1 MRNKLLFS
9 IFVFFFISIFI
20 ALGSWQLVRLNWKNE
35 LLNKIDVSLK
45 KEPVDLMTNVPK
57 DYLKIKTSGVIDF
70 DKQIYLY
77 SLNEKGSPGFNVV
90 NPIIINNKNFLLNR
104 GWIPFNKKNT
114 KEINI
119 FDHKTI
125 LGTLKKQTKAS
136 RFKPVNDVKDNYWF
150 TLDRN
155 DVFKYTNKNFSPFI
169 IYLNNNLELP
179 KPRIITVNIP
189 NSHKKYA
196 ITWFSLALSIFLFY
210 LYVRKNTY

>member
-1 MRNKLLFS
+1 MKNKLLFS
-9 IFVFFFISIFI
+9 IFVFIFISIFI
-20 ALGSWQLVRLNWKNE
+20 ALGSWQIVRLNWKLE
-35 LLNKIDVSLK
+35 ILNKIDVSLK
-45 KEPVDLMTNVPK
+45 KEPVDLIANPPE

-70 DKQIYLY
+70 NKQIYLY
-77 SLNEKGSPGFNVV
+77 SLNEKGAPGFNVV
-90 NPIIINNKNFLLNR
+90 NPIKINNKNFLLNR
-104 GWIPFNKKNT
+104 GWIPFDKKNT

-136 RFKPVNDVKDNYWF
+136 KFKPANDIKDNYWF

-169 IYLNNNLELP
+169 IYLNNNSELP
-179 KPRIITVNIP
+179 RPKIITVNIP

-196 ITWFSLALSIFLFY
+196 ITWFSLALSIFFFY
-210 LYVRKNTY
+210 LYVRKNKF

>member
-1 MRNKLLFS
+1 MRNKFLFS
-9 IFVFFFISIFI
+9 VFVFFFISIFI
-20 ALGSWQLVRLNWKNE
+20 ALGSWQLIRLDWKNE
-35 LLNKIDVSLK
+35 LLNKIEVSLK
-45 KEPVDLMTNVPK
+45 KEPVELMTNVPE
-57 DYLKIKTSGVIDF
+57 DYLKIRTSGIIDF

-77 SLNEKGSPGFNVV
+77 SLNEKGTPGFNVI

-104 GWIPFNKKNT
+104 GWIPFDKKNT
-114 KEINI
+114 KEIVI

-125 LGTLKKQTKAS
+125 LGTLKKQSKAS
-136 RFKPVNDVKDNYWF
+136 RFKPVNDIDDNYWF
-150 TLDRN
+150 TLDR
-155 DVFKYTNKNFSPFI
+155 DDIFKYTSKNFSPFV

-179 KPRIITVNIP
+179 KSKIITVNIP

>member
-1 MRNKLLFS
+1 LRNKLLFS

-20 ALGSWQLVRLNWKNE
+20 ALGTWQIIRLNWKIE
-35 LLNKIDVSLK
+35 LLNKIDISLN
-45 KEPVDLMTNVPK
+45 KEHIDLMAKPPE
-57 DYLKIKTSGVIDF
+57 DYLKIQTSGVIDF

-77 SLNEKGSPGFNVV
+77 SLNEKGVPGFNVI
-90 NPIIINNKNFLLNR
+90 NPIMINNKNFLLNR
-104 GWIPFNKKNT
+104 GWIPFDKKNT
-114 KEINI
+114 KEIDV
-119 FDHKTI
+119 FDHKII
-125 LGTLKKQTKAS
+125 LGTLKKQTKAN
-136 RFKPVNDVKDNYWF
+136 RFKPVNDIKGNYWF

-179 KPRIITVNIP
+179 KPKIITINIP

>member
-1 MRNKLLFS
+1 LRNKLLFS

-45 KEPVDLMTNVPK
+45 KEPVDLMTNVPE

-77 SLNEKGSPGFNVV
+77 SLNEKGLPGFNVV

>member
-1 MRNKLLFS
+1 LKNKLLFS

-20 ALGSWQLVRLNWKNE
+20 ALGTWQIVRLNWKVE
-35 LLNKIDVSLK
+35 ILNKIDVSLN
-45 KEPVDLMTNVPK
+45 KEPVDLMSVSHE
-57 DYLKIKTSGVIDF
+57 DYLKIKTPGVIDF

-77 SLNEKGSPGFNVV
+77 SLNERGAPGFNVI
-90 NPIIINNKNFLLNR
+90 NPIMINNKNFLLNR
-104 GWIPFNKKNT
+104 GWIPFDKKNT
-114 KEINI
+114 KEIDI

-125 LGTLKKQTKAS
+125 LGTLRKQSKAN
-136 RFKPVNDVKDNYWF
+136 RFKPVNDINENYWF
-150 TLDRN
+150 TLDR
-155 DVFKYTNKNFSPFI
+155 DDIFQYTNKKFSPFV

-179 KPRIITVNIP
+179 KPKIITVNIS

>member
-1 MRNKLLFS
+1 MKHKFLFS
-9 IFVFFFISIFI
+9 IFVFLFISIFI
-20 ALGSWQLVRLNWKNE
+20 ALGTWQIIRLNWKLE

-45 KEPVDLMTNVPK
+45 KEPVDLMTNRSE
-57 DYLKIKTSGVIDF
+57 DYLKIKTSGIIDY

-77 SLNEKGSPGFNVV
+77 SLNEKGTPGFNVI

-104 GWIPFNKKNT
+104 GWIPFDKKNT

-125 LGTLKKQTKAS
+125 LGTLKKQIKAS
-136 RFKPVNDVKDNYWF
+136 KFKPTNDIENNYWF

-155 DVFKYTNKNFSPFI
+155 DIFKYTNKNFSPFI

-196 ITWFSLALSIFLFY
+196 ITWFSLALSIFFFY
-210 LYVRKNTY
+210 LYVRKNKF

>member
-1 MRNKLLFS
+1 MKHKFLFS
-9 IFVFFFISIFI
+9 IFVFLFISIFI
-20 ALGSWQLVRLNWKNE
+20 ALGTWQIIRLNWKLE

-45 KEPVDLMTNVPK
+45 KEPVDLMTNRSE
-57 DYLKIKTSGVIDF
+57 DYLKIKTSGIIDY

-77 SLNEKGSPGFNVV
+77 SLNEKGAPGFNVI

-104 GWIPFNKKNT
+104 GWIPFDKKNT

-125 LGTLKKQTKAS
+125 LGTLKKQIKAS
-136 RFKPVNDVKDNYWF
+136 KFKPTNDIENNYWF

-155 DVFKYTNKNFSPFI
+155 DIFKYTNKNFSPFI

-196 ITWFSLALSIFLFY
+196 ITWFSLALSIFFFY
-210 LYVRKNTY
+210 LYVRKNKF

>member
-20 ALGSWQLVRLNWKNE
+20 ALGTWQIIRLNWKIE
-35 LLNKIDVSLK
+35 LLNKIDISLN
-45 KEPVDLMTNVPK
+45 KEHIDLMAKPPE
-57 DYLKIKTSGVIDF
+57 DYLKIQTSGVIDF

-77 SLNEKGSPGFNVV
+77 SLNEKGVPGFNVI
-90 NPIIINNKNFLLNR
+90 NPIMINNKNFLLNR
-104 GWIPFNKKNT
+104 GWIPFDKKST
-114 KEINI
+114 KEIDV
-119 FDHKTI
+119 FDHKII
-125 LGTLKKQTKAS
+125 LGTLKKQTKAN
-136 RFKPVNDVKDNYWF
+136 RFKPVNDIKGNYWF

-179 KPRIITVNIP
+179 KPKIITINIP

-210 LYVRKNTY
+210 LYVRKNAY

>member
-1 MRNKLLFS
+1 MRNKILFS

-45 KEPVDLMTNVPK
+45 KEPVDLMTNVPE

-77 SLNEKGSPGFNVV
+77 SLNEKGLPGFNVV

>member
-45 KEPVDLMTNVPK
+45 KEPVDLMTNVPE

-77 SLNEKGSPGFNVV
+77 SLNEKGLPGFNVV

>member
-1 MRNKLLFS
+1 MRNKILFS

-20 ALGSWQLVRLNWKNE
+20 ALGTWQIVRLNWKLE
-35 LLNKIDVSLK
+35 LLNKIDISLK
-45 KEPVDLMTNVPK
+45 KPPVDLMTNDHE
-57 DYLKIKTSGVIDF
+57 DYLKIKTSGIVDF

-77 SLNEKGSPGFNVV
+77 SLNEKGVPGFNVI
-90 NPIIINNKNFLLNR
+90 NPITINNENFLLNR
-104 GWIPFNKKNT
+104 GWISFDKKNT

-119 FDHKTI
+119 FDDKII
-125 LGTLKKQTKAS
+125 LGTLKKQTKPS
-136 RFKPVNDVKDNYWF
+136 RFKPVNDIKDNYWF

-155 DVFKYTNKNFSPFI
+155 DIYKYTNKNFSPFV
-169 IYLNNNLELP
+169 IYLNNNLDLP
-179 KPRIITVNIP
+179 RPKIITVNIP

>member
-1 MRNKLLFS
+1 LKNKLLFT

-20 ALGSWQLVRLNWKNE
+20 ALGTWQIVRLNWKLE

-45 KEPVDLMTNVPK
+45 KEPVDLMANPLE
-57 DYLKIKTSGVIDF
+57 DYLKIKTSGFIDF

-77 SLNEKGSPGFNVV
+77 SLNEKGAPGFNVV
-90 NPIIINNKNFLLNR
+90 NPIIINNENFLLNR

-114 KEINI
+114 KEIDI

-125 LGTLKKQTKAS
+125 LGTLKKQTKGS
-136 RFKPVNDVKDNYWF
+136 KFKPANDIKDNYWF

-179 KPRIITVNIP
+179 KPKIITVNIP

-196 ITWFSLALSIFLFY
+196 ITWFSLAFSIFFFY
-210 LYVRKNTY
+210 LYVRKNKY

>member
-1 MRNKLLFS
+1 
-9 IFVFFFISIFI
+9 
-20 ALGSWQLVRLNWKNE
+20 
-35 LLNKIDVSLK
+35 
-45 KEPVDLMTNVPK
+45 MTNVPE

-77 SLNEKGSPGFNVV
+77 SLNEKGAPGFNVV

-104 GWIPFNKKNT
+104 GWIPFDKKNT
-114 KEINI
+114 KEIDI

-125 LGTLKKQTKAS
+125 LGTLKKQTKGS
-136 RFKPVNDVKDNYWF
+136 KFKPVNDIKDNYWF

-179 KPRIITVNIP
+179 KPKIITVNIS

-196 ITWFSLALSIFLFY
+196 ITWFSLAFSIFFFY
-210 LYVRKNTY
+210 LYVRKNKY

>member
-20 ALGSWQLVRLNWKNE
+20 ALGTWQIVRLNWKNE

-45 KEPVDLMTNVPK
+45 KEPVDLMTNVPE

-136 RFKPVNDVKDNYWF
+136 RFKPVNDINDNYWF
-150 TLDRN
+150 TLDR
-155 DVFKYTNKNFSPFI
+155 DDIFKYTNKNFSPFV
-169 IYLNNNLELP
+169 IYLNDNLGLP